1 MSVDGVHV
9 MAASY
14 QFLALKFYFLPMDVA
29 VQLTSVLLVSV
40 KCLLL
45 HVTYISPLLKDL
57 TASLT
62 LLPSWSTVDLL

>member
-9 MAASY
+9 MVASY
-14 QFLALKFYFLPMDVA
+14 QFLALKFYLLPMDVS

-40 KCLLL
+40 KYLLL

>member
-9 MAASY
+9 MPASY
-14 QFLALKFYFLPMDVA
+14 QFLALKFYLLPMDVS

-45 HVTYISPLLKDL
+45 HVTYIYIP
-57 TASLT
+57 ASERPACISHSFAILVN
-62 LLPSWSTVDLL
+62 S

>member
-45 HVTYISPLLKDL
+45 HVTYIYPRF
-57 TASLT
+57 
-62 LLPSWSTVDLL
+62 